1 MITSGL
7 MSSDSMEWATPQ
19 DLFDEL
25 DAEFH
30 FTLDAC
36 ANELNHKVANYY
48 TVEQDGLAQEWTG
61 TVWMNPP
68 YGRVIGAWMRKAYE
82 SSGGGR
88 QLFASYLREQI
99 RLGGMITPLRAT
111 SGFCVAVSSLFCRV
125 MIGAT
130 LPRFCRPLLCL
141 EGVK

>member
-1 MITSGL
+1 
-7 MSSDSMEWATPQ
+7 MSSDSVEWATPQ

-25 DAEFH
+25 NAEFH

-48 TVEQDGLAQEWTG
+48 TIEQDGLAQEWVG

-82 SSGGGR
+82 SAGGG
-88 QLFASYLREQI
+88 QPLFALYQLEPIQ
-99 RLGGMITPLRAT
+99 LGGTTTRQREKYV
-111 SGFCVAVSSLFCRV
+111 SYAVESSLFYPATR
-125 MIGAT
+125 GAT
-130 LPRFCRPLLCL
+130 LPRFRQLSSFS